1 MLEIT
6 VRVAADTLEEAIKLL
21 AAAVPAQKIK
31 ITGMTE
37 SEDAVKAV
45 KTEETDMAAVPAK
58 KEKKSQKKTE
68 ATEEKPP
75 WEEDKKESGDSTEP
89 TILDARKALAG
100 LAGSGKKSEA
110 KQILKDLGCEQL
122 SDVKAA
128 DYAGIIKK
136 CQEVA

>member
-1 MLEIT
+1 MLEII
-6 VRVAADTLEEAIKLL
+6 VRVEAPTLEEAIKLL

-45 KTEETDMAAVPAK
+45 KTEETDMAAVPQK

-68 ATEEKPP
+68 AT
-75 WEEDKKESGDSTEP
+75 EEDKKESGDSTEP